1 MFSDNKCVIYC
12 DVPPMMGGG
21 SAGKSAG
28 ASGSAGSATVSAGN
42 FKNIEVTDTGTIKKI
57 KNKLF
62 LGNQVDTYLLNV
74 TKMSGF
80 TLDTGNNVIWYG
92 TTSKD

>member
-57 KNKLF
+57 KNNTNNRPPVFSCFIGLF
-62 LGNQVDTYLLNV
+62 ILINFFLFFL
-74 TKMSGF
+74 F
-80 TLDTGNNVIWYG
+80 IEEF
-92 TTSKD
+92 